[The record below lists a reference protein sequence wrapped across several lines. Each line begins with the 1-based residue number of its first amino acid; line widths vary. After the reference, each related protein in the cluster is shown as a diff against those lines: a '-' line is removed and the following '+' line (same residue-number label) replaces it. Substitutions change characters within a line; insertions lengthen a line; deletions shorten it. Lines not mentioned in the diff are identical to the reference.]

1 MANGKKIKN
10 PKKTKIWKI
19 LTNKIRKPTK
29 SQKAVERLIQ
39 AIQQELEWDNKDIAT
54 YTKIQKGKLDWS
66 GDVRSKRKSRKH
78 IRERS

>member
-1 MANGKKIKN
+1 
-10 PKKTKIWKI
+10 
-19 LTNKIRKPTK
+19 
-29 SQKAVERLIQ
+29 
-39 AIQQELEWDNKDIAT
+39 LEWDNKDIAT